1 MTYKFKELILEDLDT
16 VINKYIMYHNGEG
29 GKWTYDL
36 AKRSLEQTFL
46 TPDYYGIGLY
56 DESEMVG
63 LAMGCFKQYDDLL
76 LYYLDEI
83 LVFKEYQNKGLG
95 TKILQELELLV
106 KERGAEKIDLSTTY
120 EENHQRFY
128 SRLGFKKSNFLIP
141 MFKKI

>member
-1 MTYKFKELILEDLDT
+1 MAYKFKELILEDLDI
-16 VINKYIMYHNGEG
+16 VINKYITYHNSEG

-36 AKRSLEQTFL
+36 AKKSLEQTFL
-46 TPDYYGIGLY
+46 APGYYGIGLY
-56 DESEMVG
+56 DECEMVG
-63 LAMGCFKQYDDLL
+63 FAMGCFKQYDDIL

-83 LVFKEYQNKGLG
+83 LVFKEHQNKGLG

-128 SRLGFKKSNFLIP
+128 SKLGFKKSDFLIP
-141 MFKKI
+141 MFKRI